1 MGYDVMDKNFRKLTN
16 KEQLQLHQLMV
27 GDYWYNKNINEDP
40 DGKPAKARKVKLPE
54 KWDLTRG
61 IELYAWQR
69 ECLDHYFPSCRGI
82 VKVVTGAGKTFL
94 ALALAQKIQNELNP
108 ALKVL
113 ITVPTI
119 VLLNQ
124 WYDILTEHSN
134 LPETAI
140 GRLGGGWGDTLEG
153 KSVLIAVNNS
163 AVLKLIP
170 NTGEQIKDNLM
181 LIVDECHRLRGEFM
195 RNVFEIPRAYCL
207 GLSATPDVGIAADE
221 TDPNEGEDVVL
232 HELGGIFYTL
242 TYDDAIRQGFLP
254 EFEIQH
260 IGLPLKDDE
269 PAQYRKVSD
278 EITDL
283 RDRLLD
289 QLPEAPRGGELS
301 GWAAMMLN
309 KQSVPDEIKALCAG
323 YTAKVAARQKLLFQA
338 KSREQ
343 AVLRLV
349 QERLK
354 QNNKTQIILFHE
366 RIDEVMRLYTLLWKK
381 GIPAVPEHS
390 QLSDSLRNRSIE
402 LFRQG
407 LAKVIV
413 SGKALIEGFDA
424 PSADIGINAAS
435 SASPVKAI
443 QSIGRVLR
451 KNEKSPD
458 KTGLI
463 VRFYIAGT
471 TDEFIY
477 KKTDFAKIAGAH
489 RNRYFLWDPFDENAG
504 MTDREQPAPPC
515 RPQLQETELN
525 WSEIRPGDLL
535 DFEPAGKDY
544 QLDGNNNLYI
554 RGEDDR
560 NQRQYAANPQ
570 NLLELL
576 APFREQ
582 MLNNYVT
589 QTDLRRILIR
599 YQDPA
604 DGQRKWRY
612 CGQTAELFQLKPEAA
627 SGRQCETFRIK
638 QFRGKKIIQQA
649 HVHNGVARNI
659 PEAPTAKILSAID
672 RLPPEQRN
680 QLNTIFIDNGIR
692 VFCRMNNKE
701 IEICTLAEPVIMEDF

>member
-1 MGYDVMDKNFRKLTN
+1 MGYNVMDKNFRKLTN

-40 DGKPAKARKVKLPE
+40 EGKSAKGKKVKMPE
-54 KWDLTRG
+54 KWDLTNG

-124 WYDILTEHSN
+124 WYDILSGHSN

-140 GRLGGGWGDTLEG
+140 GRLGGGWNDTLEG

-170 NTGEQIKDNLM
+170 NTEEQFKDNLM

-195 RNVFEIPRAYCL
+195 RNVFGIPRAYCL

-221 TDPNEGEDVVL
+221 TDSHEVEDVVL

-289 QLPEAPRGGELS
+289 LLPEAPRGGELS

-309 KQSVPDEIKALCAG
+309 KQSVPDEIKTLCAG

-463 VRFYIAGT
+463 IRFYIEKT

-504 MTDREQPAPPC
+504 MTDREQPTPPC

-525 WSEIRPGDLL
+525 WSEIRPGALL
-535 DFEPAGKDY
+535 DYEPSGKNY
-544 QLDGNNNLYI
+544 QLDNNNNLYI
-554 RGEDDR
+554 RSEDNR
-560 NQRQYAANPQ
+560 NKRQYVSNPQ

-576 APFREQ
+576 VPFREQ
-582 MLNNYVT
+582 MVNNYVT
-589 QTDLRRILIR
+589 QTDFRRILVR
-599 YQDPA
+599 YQEPA
-604 DGQRKWRY
+604 DGQRKWCY

-627 SGRQCETFRIK
+627 SELKCETFRIK

-649 HVHNGVARNI
+649 HVHNGVARNV
-659 PEAPTAKILSAID
+659 PEAPAEKILSAID
-672 RLPPEQRN
+672 RLPPEQKN
-680 QLNTIFIDNGIR
+680 QLNTVFIDHGTR

-701 IEICTLAEPVIMEDF
+701 IEICTLAEPVVMEDF